1 MRHTKPAWVHLRI
14 HSSGA
19 ITRERVAAVHGRNAA
34 AAVLSASCCGSVVLG
49 TLDVVGGS
57 TLRAGT
63 GTCLSGTRGGV
74 NTEQIRRGR
83 ANAGASGA
91 VFFSL
96 YFYLHS
102 VHLRVVAW
110 WGRRLVGASHV

>member
-1 MRHTKPAWVHLRI
+1 MSLAAPRFA
-14 HSSGA
+14 
-19 ITRERVAAVHGRNAA
+19 REQVR
-34 AAVLSASCCGSVVLG
+34 ASPG
-49 TLDVVGGS
+49 
-57 TLRAGT
+57 
-63 GTCLSGTRGGV
+63 RGGV